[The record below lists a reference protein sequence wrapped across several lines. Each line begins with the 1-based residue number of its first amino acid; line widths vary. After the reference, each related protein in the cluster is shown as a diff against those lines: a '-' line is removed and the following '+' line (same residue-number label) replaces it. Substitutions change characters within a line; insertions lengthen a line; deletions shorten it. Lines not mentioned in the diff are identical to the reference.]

1 MSIEKNNID
10 ELFRSKLGDYSLEA
24 PEHVWK
30 AIEARRTPLYRAI
43 NYFKSRNGVAV
54 LGALLLL
61 VSISSVAL
69 WHTADDVSQQNQVVQ
84 TTPAKNTNTPIQ
96 AANNNGG
103 ENSEDVSIQNE
114 LVTGST
120 AQFAQNGVTAQST
133 STPQSSVPNST
144 ATPTQNNGNSATPPV
159 STNGNNE
166 GNIPPTSVNS
176 PNGNTTTPNQ
186 PNANTNKPEQNIE
199 ETLLTD
205 DNKTNPLPQGGEP
218 KHEEILATGRDLEN
232 ADTEGAN
239 KTEEENK
246 NRAQQNATIKPIY
259 MLGKYTFDLYG
270 GIDFAGRSLSS
281 NGAPQSYIQ
290 AKQNAESFKVGKTL
304 GFRINYDATKY
315 LTVRAG
321 LQYTQLGEKLN
332 FENKYNYTRIDTN
345 IGVILDPRT
354 QQPIG
359 SPITTIDTINGTTT
373 AKANAVNTISFIDVP
388 VQLEWK
394 LIKTNK
400 FSVFAT
406 TGAAFNLRFQQDGY
420 QINTQLDGIHQLN
433 TNTTPYKTTAGFT
446 LMGGVGI
453 NYQLSPRY
461 SVLFETTYR
470 QGINSVMKSEA
481 GMQQTYRI
489 FSGSF
494 GLRYRF

>member
-43 NYFKSRNGVAV
+43 NYFKSRKGVAV
-54 LGALLLL
+54 LGTLLLL
-61 VSISSVAL
+61 VSISSIAL
-69 WHTADDVSQQNQVVQ
+69 WHTTDDVLQQNKVVQ
-84 TTPAKNTNTPIQ
+84 ITPTKNTNTPIQ

-103 ENSEDVSIQNE
+103 ENSADVVIQTE
-114 LVTGST
+114 SVGVSS
-120 AQFAQNGVTAQST
+120 AQTVQNNSTAQST
-133 STPQSSVPNST
+133 NTSQSSVPNST
-144 ATPTQNNGNSATPPV
+144 AIPTHNNGNSATPPV

-166 GNIPPTSVNS
+166 GSVPPTGVNS
-176 PNGNTTTPNQ
+176 PNGSTTTPAQ
-186 PNANTNKPEQNIE
+186 PNTNTNKPEQNLE

-205 DNKTNPLPQGGEP
+205 ENNNPLPQGEQP
-218 KHEEILATGRDLEN
+218 KQDEILATGRDIEN
-232 ADTEGAN
+232 ADTDGAD
-239 KTEEENK
+239 KTEEINK
-246 NRAQQNATIKPIY
+246 NKAQQNATIKPVY

-270 GIDFAGRSLSS
+270 GVDFAGRSLSS

-290 AKQNAESFKVGKTL
+290 AKQNAESFKMGKTL
-304 GFRINYDATKY
+304 GFRINYDATKF
-315 LTVRAG
+315 LTIRAG

-345 IGVILDPRT
+345 IGVILDPVT

-359 SPITTIDTINGTTT
+359 SPITTIDTIYGTTT
-373 AKANAVNTISFIDVP
+373 AKANAINTISFIDVP

>member
-1 MSIEKNNID
+1 MSTEKNNID
-10 ELFRSKLGDYSLEA
+10 ELFRHKLGDYSLEA
-24 PEHVWK
+24 PDHVWK

-43 NYFKSRNGVAV
+43 NYFKARKGVAV
-54 LGALLLL
+54 LGTLLLL
-61 VSISSVAL
+61 IGISSAAL
-69 WHTADDVSQQNQVVQ
+69 WYTTDSVLQENQAEQ
-84 TTPAKNTNTPIQ
+84 TTTATNTNTPIQ
-96 AANNNGG
+96 AANSIGGDNTVETTRQTAPIAAIPVQPVGNINATQSTANNATSIPVKNNSGNTKPPVNTN
-103 ENSEDVSIQNE
+103 NSEN
-114 LVTGST
+114 
-120 AQFAQNGVTAQST
+120 
-133 STPQSSVPNST
+133 
-144 ATPTQNNGNSATPPV
+144 TPTTNNSDG
-159 STNGNNE
+159 
-166 GNIPPTSVNS
+166 VNS
-176 PNGNTTTPNQ
+176 PTEP
-186 PNANTNKPEQNIE
+186 NTNNTNNPQNIE
-199 ETLLTD
+199 GTLLTD
-205 DNKTNPLPQGGEP
+205 DNNTNPLPQGEQP
-218 KHEEILATGRDLEN
+218 KQEDILAAGGDIEN
-232 ADTEGAN
+232 ADTDGADKTAEAN
-239 KTEEENK
+239 KNK
-246 NRAQQNATIKPIY
+246 AQQNATIKPVY

-270 GIDFAGRSLSS
+270 GVDFASRSLSS

-290 AKQNAESFKVGKTL
+290 AKQNAESFKVGKTF
-304 GFRINYDATKY
+304 GFRVNYDATKF

-332 FENKYNYTRIDTN
+332 FENKYNYTHIDTN
-345 IGVILDPRT
+345 TGVILDPLT

-359 SPITTIDTINGTTT
+359 SPITTIDTTYGTTT
-373 AKANAVNTISFIDVP
+373 AKANAINTISFIDVP

-446 LMGGVGI
+446 LMGGIGI